1 MYESGHKEKLSAGT
15 RVHPLRSWYS
25 PTHSNQCGS
34 CTVIVSRGHCLVA
47 PLAPS
52 STVREACLGFSEKQL
67 DHVHL
72 SLLSEG
78 VREGWGSEGERE
90 GRRREGERGG
100 AGGWKEVEILS
111 QCFAAGKRRLRKTL
125 MAVCVC
131 DTSTTFS
138 EPVIDFKVLFV
149 FNWQL
154 ITLSF
159 YKSMKKE
166 ECFRYKTIINTEK
179 HI

>member
-1 MYESGHKEKLSAGT
+1 MYESGHKEKLSAGTLVKT

-34 CTVIVSRGHCLVA
+34 FTVIVSRGHCLVA

-78 VREGWGSEGERE
+78 VREGVRE
-90 GRRREGERGG
+90 GGREGGEKAREEEQEDERR
-100 AGGWKEVEILS
+100 WRS
-111 QCFAAGKRRLRKTL
+111 
-125 MAVCVC
+125 
-131 DTSTTFS
+131 
-138 EPVIDFKVLFV
+138 
-149 FNWQL
+149 
-154 ITLSF
+154 
-159 YKSMKKE
+159 
-166 ECFRYKTIINTEK
+166 
-179 HI
+179 

>member
-1 MYESGHKEKLSAGT
+1 MYESGHKEKLSAGTLVKT

-34 CTVIVSRGHCLVA
+34 FTVIVSRGHCLVA

-52 STVREACLGFSEKQL
+52 GTVREACLGFSEKQL

-78 VREGWGSEGERE
+78 VSEGERE

-100 AGGWKEVEILS
+100 AGG
-111 QCFAAGKRRLRKTL
+111 
-125 MAVCVC
+125 
-131 DTSTTFS
+131 
-138 EPVIDFKVLFV
+138 
-149 FNWQL
+149 
-154 ITLSF
+154 
-159 YKSMKKE
+159 
-166 ECFRYKTIINTEK
+166 
-179 HI
+179 